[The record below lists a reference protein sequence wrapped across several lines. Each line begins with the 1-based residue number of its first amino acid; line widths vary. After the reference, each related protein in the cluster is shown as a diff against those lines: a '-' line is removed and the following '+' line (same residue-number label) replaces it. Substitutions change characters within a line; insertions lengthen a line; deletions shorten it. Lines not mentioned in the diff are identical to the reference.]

1 MAKPLDYYSKE
12 QLKYK
17 NQIADLQNKI
27 KRSSLVRL
35 GLFVSTAI
43 SAYLVFG
50 NTNFFIAILIV
61 GTILFTWLV
70 ISHQRLVYKKRLA
83 EQLLKINTVEIE
95 AINGDY
101 SSLSTGREFI
111 GPHHF
116 LGARQVVL
124 HP

>member
-17 NQIADLQNKI
+17 DQVAGLQNKI
-27 KRSSLVRL
+27 KRSSLMRL

-43 SAYLVFG
+43 LAYLVFG
-50 NTNFFIAILIV
+50 NTNFFIAILLI

-70 ISHQRLVYKKRLA
+70 ISHQGLVYKKRLA

-95 AINGDY
+95 AING
-101 SSLSTGREFI
+101 
-111 GPHHF
+111 P
-116 LGARQVVL
+116 
-124 HP
+124 